1 MKVRLGYV
9 SISTCLNV
17 TSSTN
22 LTYTEYEK
30 NKDFNKLDEII
41 KSNLND
47 LYEILKYNKENNIH
61 FYRMSSKLIPL
72 ATHQK
77 VDFDYINKYKLYY
90 KKLGKFIKENNMR
103 IDMHPDQFAVLNSTK
118 KEVIDNTIEIL
129 KYQYNTLNEL
139 DIDDKVI
146 ILHIGSS
153 VFGKENS
160 IKRFINSFNKL
171 NDNLKKSIVIE
182 NDDKIYNVIDTLN
195 LAKTLNIPM
204 VLDYHHHTCNNNDID
219 LYEYIKD
226 IFDTWKI
233 TPKIH
238 FSSPKNKKEFR
249 SHNDYIDI
257 DVFIEFMER
266 IKHLNIDLDV
276 MIEAKQKDNA
286 LFTLVRLL
294 KYKTNYKFIDE
305 TTFLVE

>member
-129 KYQYNTLNEL
+129 KYQYNILNEL